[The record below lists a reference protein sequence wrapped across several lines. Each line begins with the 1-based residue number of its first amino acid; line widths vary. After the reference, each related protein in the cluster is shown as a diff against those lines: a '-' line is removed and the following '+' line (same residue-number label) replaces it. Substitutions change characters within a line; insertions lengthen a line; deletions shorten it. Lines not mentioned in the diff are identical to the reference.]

1 MSLGVDN
8 MSNLGFPEGTTPRNT
23 DSQERSLQKINAVLN
38 TGIASD
44 GSVLVN
50 ARAFRAV
57 ATFNRP
63 GDTNAYAQF
72 DAISNSTSAPTTPA
86 LAIAGAASGD
96 FIDIRNVRL
105 NTSTKPTGVR
115 LTANVFLGAATFTA
129 TNDNAELSIDDTTAE
144 SGVWVPL
151 ANSFQTAL
159 NYRVSSDPVSM
170 LMQLS
175 SGSIFAAIQANN
187 AWAPGNADKVTL
199 VVEGFLYTA

>member
-1 MSLGVDN
+1 MTIPSSHQITPIAV
-8 MSNLGFPEGTTPRNT
+8 TTGETPTPQQNPC
-23 DSQERSLQKINAVLN
+23 SPAPL
-38 TGIASD
+38 
-44 GSVLVN
+44 LVN
-50 ARAFRAV
+50 RISGALKTEALVTARAFRAV

-115 LTANVFLGAATFTA
+115 LTANVYLGATTFAA

-151 ANSFQTAL
+151 NNSFQSAL

-175 SGSIFAAIQANN
+175 SGSVFAAIQANN